1 MHAFHYEQGTLCC
14 EAVPLAVIAQAV
26 GTPFYLYSYTA
37 IRQQYLTL
45 DQALQ
50 PIPHLICFAMKACSN
65 QAILKVFIREGAGL
79 DILTGG
85 ELYRALAAGADPH
98 KLVYAGVGKSRAEI
112 TEALRSDV
120 LLLNVESRQELEAID
135 AIAASLGK
143 RARVALRVNP
153 AVDPNTHPYIATGLK
168 QSKFGIEIAQV
179 RELAPMQANLPR
191 IEIIGLHCHIGSQ
204 ITQLSP
210 LVEAA
215 AKVAGLAQEL
225 QDAGLDIRYL
235 DLGGGLG
242 IPYQEEQL
250 PALSDYAEAMRQVVA
265 PLGYTL
271 ILEPGRALVGNAGAL
286 VTRVLYTKQ
295 NATRQFV
302 VVDAAMNDLI
312 RPSLYGSYHAIL
324 PVEEAQA
331 GAEPMVVDV
340 VGPVCESG
348 DFLAR
353 DRPLPPAYPGDLLAV
368 MSAGAYGFSMA
379 SNYNSRPL
387 APEVL
392 VRGDEYFII
401 RERQTYADLIRG
413 EKVPAF
419 LEGA

>member
-14 EAVPLAVIAQAV
+14 ERVSLAVIAQVV

-37 IRQQYLTL
+37 IRQQYLAL
-45 DQALQ
+45 EQALQ
-50 PIPHLICFAMKACSN
+50 PTPHLICFAMKACSN
-65 QAILKVFIREGAGL
+65 QAILKIFIREGAGL

-98 KLVYAGVGKSRAEI
+98 RLVYAGVGKSNAEI
-112 TEALRSDV
+112 AEALRSDV

-135 AIAASLGK
+135 AIAAGLGK
-143 RARVALRVNP
+143 KARVALRVNP
-153 AVDPNTHPYIATGLK
+153 DVDPNTHPYVATGLK
-168 QSKFGIEIAQV
+168 QAKFGIEMVQA
-179 RELAPMQANLPR
+179 RELARMRADLPH

-204 ITQLSP
+204 ITRLGP
-210 LVEAA
+210 LVETATR
-215 AKVAGLAQEL
+215 VTGLAQEL
-225 QDAGLDIRYL
+225 QAGGLDIRYL

-242 IPYQEEQL
+242 IPYQEEQP
-250 PALSDYAEAMRQVVA
+250 PALPDYAEAMRQVVA
-265 PLGYTL
+265 PLGCTL

-295 NATRQFV
+295 NAARQFV
-302 VVDAAMNDLI
+302 VVDAGMNDLI
-312 RPSLYGSYHAIL
+312 RPSLYGAYHAIL
-324 PVEEAQA
+324 PVEETRA
-331 GAEPMVVDV
+331 GTGPVVVDV

-353 DRPLPPAYPGDLLAV
+353 DRALPPAHPGDLLAV
-368 MSAGAYGFSMA
+368 MSAGAYGSSMA

-387 APEVL
+387 IPEVL
-392 VRGDEYFII
+392 VRGDEYFVI
-401 RERQTYADLIRG
+401 RERQAYADLIRG

-419 LEGA
+419 LSAP